1 MTAIQLELFREATK
15 MVTGAT
21 PVAPMNQP
29 NDDDAKFI
37 MTVNLYDTDGRVCA
51 QETIDVTMT
60 LDPCRS
66 CPLREICAEDECGQ
80 KLYDIDTPE
89 EDLTPFEDWLSGT
102 LY

>member
-1 MTAIQLELFREATK
+1 MKAIQLDLF
-15 MVTGAT
+15 TGAPASIAGAA
-21 PVAPMNQP
+21 PVASGPQP
-29 NDDDAKFI
+29 DKPDSTFLMA
-37 MTVNLYDTDGRVCA
+37 VNLYDADGRVCA
-51 QETIDVTMT
+51 RETIDVTMT

-89 EDLTPFEDWLSGT
+89 EDLTLFEDWLSDS